1 MSATKTNDFMKNDTN
16 FLRFVAILLIIN
28 HHLHDYYPIRYF
40 ATGGAMG
47 NALFFVLSSFGLFL
61 SEKKNP
67 KPFTAWYT
75 QRIKRI
81 YPTVWIVLVILT
93 LPYKLYMNA
102 LDTDNI
108 LTFLGYFFYPPFWF
122 LQLLMIFYLLIF
134 PIIKRYSTKII
145 YYIIITLFVLYA
157 FVYLNY
163 IDLSIWS
170 IEENIFLKCIFYF
183 MIFLFGVY
191 LADRRDKIRYS
202 GLQDWGLLFLS
213 VFLIYGHKFLMLKN
227 MASSFQFIQQF
238 LLLPFIY
245 YFFKISRSGLVQKHI
260 MGVPII
266 SRIVNYISDMTL
278 ELYLVHLYVLI
289 FILKLNLLFPVNIIL
304 LLIVT
309 FIISAFVKFLHLKF
323 FVKNVA
329 QNTIQR

>member
-1 MSATKTNDFMKNDTN
+1 MHSTEVKDSVKNDTN
-16 FLRFVAILLIIN
+16 FLRFVAIALIIN
-28 HHLHDYYPIRYF
+28 SHLDDYYPIRYF
-40 ATGGAMG
+40 GTGGAMG

-81 YPTVWIVLVILT
+81 YPAVWIVLVILT

-102 LDTDNI
+102 LDTNNI

-134 PIIKRYSTKII
+134 PIIKRYSSKII
-145 YYIIITLFVLYA
+145 YYLLITLFVLYA

-163 IDLSIWS
+163 LDLSIWS

-191 LADRRDKIRYS
+191 LADRQNKIRYS

-227 MASSFQFIQQF
+227 MAYSFQFVQQF

-245 YFFKISRSGLVQKHI
+245 YFFKISRSGFIQNCI
-260 MGVPII
+260 MRLPII

-278 ELYLVHLYVLI
+278 ELYLVHLYALI

-309 FIISAFVKFLHLKF
+309 LIISAFVKFLHLKF
-323 FVKNVA
+323 FVKNIA
-329 QNTIQR
+329 QNIIQR